1 MDARVRSSEGRF
13 QSQTR
18 IAHSNNRLKPSW
30 NATGRCNLK
39 RLWSRDIDRHRLAVA
54 KVILVPSDNETVASA
69 SCREYVALPGVAP
82 LMVVPAGLADGSLET
97 PENGRANNA
106 TRSITGGPGHD
117 VIVEPATRP
126 GPESMN
132 STSVMGRSC
141 PASLALLIFRI
152 THSMTWRV
160 PASCR

>member
-1 MDARVRSSEGRF
+1 MLGCG
-13 QSQTR
+13 
-18 IAHSNNRLKPSW
+18 RLKVDSISDMNRP
-30 NATGRCNLK
+30 LK
-39 RLWSRDIDRHRLAVA
+39 QQVKTKLERHRSMQPQTLWSRDIDRHRLAVA

-152 THSMTWRV
+152 THSMAWRV